1 MQLSKLSGRV
11 VILAATIAAT
21 PLSGAW
27 AQSAPEPIVTA
38 RQAGYDLMSAGV
50 GLMKAG
56 VAAGTPVKGYSDL
69 AEAIVKWGKAIPTL
83 FPPGSGTGTKAKP
96 EVWNDRPAFEKAAQ
110 NLVDKATV
118 LVAAAK
124 ADDVAAFK
132 TAFGETAA
140 ACGAC
145 HKVYREK

>member
-1 MQLSKLSGRV
+1 MQVSKLSGGIL
-11 VILAATIAAT
+11 ILAAVTIAA
-21 PLSGAW
+21 PLSGAQ
-27 AQSAPEPIVTA
+27 AQGAPEPIVAA
-38 RQAGYDLMSAGV
+38 REAGYDLMSAGV

-69 AEAIVKWGKAIPTL
+69 AEAIVKWGKTIPAM

-96 EVWNDRPAFEKAAQ
+96 EVWSDRAGFEKAAQ
-110 NLVDKATV
+110 NLVDKATI

-124 ADDVAAFK
+124 ADHVAAFK
-132 TAFGETAA
+132 PAFGDTAA